1 MAAMLHRVVFALC
14 AALVAAAATPTGA
27 LACSV
32 CFGDPAS
39 PQAKAM
45 KIGILVLL
53 GFIGSVLAGFGGL
66 FMYWM
71 SRSRRLALS
80 EKGAS
85 H

>member
-1 MAAMLHRVVFALC
+1 MLAT
-14 AALVAAAATPTGA
+14 AATPAGA
-27 LACSV
+27 WACSV
-32 CFGDPAS
+32 CFGDPSS

-45 KIGILVLL
+45 KIGIFVLL